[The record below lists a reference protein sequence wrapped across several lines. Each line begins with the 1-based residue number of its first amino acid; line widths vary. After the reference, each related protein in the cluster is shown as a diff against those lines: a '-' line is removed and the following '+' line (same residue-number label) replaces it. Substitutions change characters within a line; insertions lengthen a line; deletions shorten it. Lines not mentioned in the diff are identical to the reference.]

1 MKHTA
6 LLKVFTLS
14 LVLLAGLT
22 GCKHKP
28 PGVTYIPGYKPG
40 VTDPGMDSALGL
52 KSGENPSGI
61 PLNPHDW
68 SKNPKDTEALKADIV
83 YFDVDSAAVKS
94 GEQSKLEAVAAYLKS
109 NPANNLIIE
118 GHCDERGTEGY
129 NTSLGDKRALA
140 LREYLIHLGQ
150 SADRID
156 TISYGESKPAD
167 PGHNESAWK
176 KNRRGEFVVVLPAQ

>member
-14 LVLLAGLT
+14 LVLIAGLT
-22 GCKHKP
+22 GCKHKS
-28 PGVTYIPGYKPG
+28 PGVTYIPDYKPG
-40 VTDPGMDSALGL
+40 VGEAGL
-52 KSGENPSGI
+52 NPAIGVNSRENSSGI
-61 PLNPHDW
+61 PLNSHDW

-109 NPANNLIIE
+109 NPSHNLIIE

-129 NTSLGDKRALA
+129 NTSLGEKRALA
-140 LREYLIHLGQ
+140 LREYVIHLGQ

-156 TISYGESKPAD
+156 TIGYGESKPAD
-167 PGHNESAWK
+167 PGHNEGAWK